1 MTLIDT
7 HAHLYDPT
15 FDGDRAEMLQR
26 AMAAGVQQVLLP
38 NCDVATVTP
47 MLALCE
53 THPEQCFPMLGLHP
67 CYVKEDF
74 EKELQ
79 TLYAFLQT
87 HRFWAIGEIGLDFYW
102 DKTFIAQ
109 QEEAFRTQ
117 IGWALES
124 ALPVAVHSREST
136 TACLDILEKEGA
148 GKVQG
153 VLHCFSG
160 TVAEAERTAALGLYL
175 GIGGVVTYKKS
186 ALPDIIRAVGLERL
200 LLETD
205 APYLSPV
212 PFRGKR
218 NESSYVPHIAQA
230 VADALDIPVETV
242 AKVTTANARKL
253 FSI

>member
-7 HAHLYDPT
+7 HAHLYDLA
-15 FDGDRAEMLQR
+15 FDADRDASLQR
-26 AMAAGVQQVLLP
+26 AAAAGVAQILLP
-38 NCDVATVTP
+38 NCEAGTVAP

-53 THPEQCFPMLGLHP
+53 AYPEQCFPMLGLHP

-74 EKELQ
+74 ERELQ
-79 TLYAFLQT
+79 VLEAFLSK

-102 DKTFIAQ
+102 DKTFVAQ
-109 QEEAFRTQ
+109 QEKAFATQ
-117 IGWALES
+117 IGWALKQS
-124 ALPVAVHSREST
+124 LPVVVHSREST
-136 TACLDILEKEGA
+136 TACLDILEKEGE
-148 GKVQG
+148 GKTPG

-160 TVAEAERTAALGLYL
+160 TVAEAERTANLGLYL

-186 ALPDIIRAVGLERL
+186 NLPEVVRAVGLERL
-200 LLETD
+200 VLETD

-230 VADALDIPVETV
+230 VADALSHPVEEV
-242 AKVTTANARKL
+242 ARITTANARKL
-253 FSI
+253 FGL